1 MSDLTAPPK
10 GLRPM
15 KDFDPSQPAI
25 LHEAQKDEIITWLA
39 EQEEVD
45 NFRKHAFDRGDG
57 TIAWNGLIFDGWGN
71 VLGG

>member
-1 MSDLTAPPK
+1 MVSPPL

-25 LHEAQKDEIITWLA
+25 LHDVLNDCIVTWDWKRA
-39 EQEEVD
+39 EE
-45 NFRKHAFDRGDG
+45 FRKSAIYDPEGRVVWDG
-57 TIAWNGLIFDGWGN
+57 LVFDGWGN

>member
-1 MSDLTAPPK
+1 MKEQAPPV

-25 LHEAQKDEIITWLA
+25 LHDAAKDEILTWLP
-39 EQEEVD
+39 EEERVED
-45 NFRKHAFDRGDG
+45 FRKNAFDRGDG
-57 TIAWNGLIFDGWGN
+57 TIAWEGLILDGWGN